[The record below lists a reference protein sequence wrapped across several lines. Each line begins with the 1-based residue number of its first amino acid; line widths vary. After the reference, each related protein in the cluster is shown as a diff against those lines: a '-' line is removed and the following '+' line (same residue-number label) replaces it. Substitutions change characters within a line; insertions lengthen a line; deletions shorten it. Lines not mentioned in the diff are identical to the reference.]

1 MPKKTTKNT
10 KAKKVTPKKAT
21 KKVAT
26 KKATT
31 KKATTKKA
39 TTKKNTV
46 KKTAAKKSTSKKT
59 TAKKSSSKTTTIK
72 KYEEAQFLA
81 SIKPYALK
89 KNEKYMNA
97 KQKQHFLSILD
108 SWAEQLQIEQNRTA
122 DKIQEN
128 VTNFPD
134 ESDRAT
140 HEEEFTLELRT
151 RERERKL
158 LSKINE
164 SIDDLKSN
172 DYGYCASCGI
182 EIGIRRLEAR
192 PTATRC
198 IDCKTIEEI
207 HERQQFG

>member
-1 MPKKTTKNT
+1 MPKKSSKNT
-10 KAKKVTPKKAT
+10 KPKKASPKKVSAKKAAPKKAKAKKVSPKKA
-21 KKVAT
+21 AT
-26 KKATT
+26 KKSM
-31 KKATTKKA
+31 
-39 TTKKNTV
+39 
-46 KKTAAKKSTSKKT
+46 AKKP
-59 TAKKSSSKTTTIK
+59 APKKSSSKAASKK

-97 KQKQHFLSILD
+97 KQKQHFIAILD
-108 SWAEQLQIEQNRTA
+108 SWAEQLQIEQDRTA
-122 DKIQEN
+122 DKIQDN
-128 VTNFPD
+128 VSNFPD

-158 LSKINE
+158 LSKIIE

>member
-1 MPKKTTKNT
+1 MPKKLSKKVTAKKAAPKKVTAKKAAPKKVTAKKAAPKKTTT
-10 KAKKVTPKKAT
+10 
-21 KKVAT
+21 
-26 KKATT
+26 
-31 KKATTKKA
+31 
-39 TTKKNTV
+39 
-46 KKTAAKKSTSKKT
+46 
-59 TAKKSSSKTTTIK
+59 KKSSPK

-97 KQKQHFLSILD
+97 KQKKHFIAILD
-108 SWAEQLQIEQNRTA
+108 SWAEQLQMEQNRTA
-122 DKIQEN
+122 EKIQKN
-128 VTNFPD
+128 VSNFPD

>member
-1 MPKKTTKNT
+1 MPKKLSKKAT
-10 KAKKVTPKKAT
+10 AKKAAPKKAT
-21 KKVAT
+21 AKKAAP
-26 KKATT
+26 KKATAKKAAP
-31 KKATTKKA
+31 KKATAKKAAPKKA
-39 TTKKNTV
+39 T
-46 KKTAAKKSTSKKT
+46 A
-59 TAKKSSSKTTTIK
+59 K

-81 SIKPYALK
+81 SIKPYSLK

-97 KQKQHFLSILD
+97 KQKKHFLSILD
-108 SWAEQLQIEQNRTA
+108 SWAEKLQIEQNRTA
-122 DKIQEN
+122 DKIQKN

-164 SIDDLKSN
+164 SIDELKSN

>member
-1 MPKKTTKNT
+1 MPKKLSKKVTAKKAAPKKVTAKKAAPKKVTAKKAAPKKVTAKKAAPKKTTT
-10 KAKKVTPKKAT
+10 
-21 KKVAT
+21 
-26 KKATT
+26 
-31 KKATTKKA
+31 
-39 TTKKNTV
+39 
-46 KKTAAKKSTSKKT
+46 
-59 TAKKSSSKTTTIK
+59 KKSSPK

-97 KQKQHFLSILD
+97 KQKKHFIAILD
-108 SWAEQLQIEQNRTA
+108 SWVEQLQIEQNRTA
-122 DKIQEN
+122 EKIQEN
-128 VTNFPD
+128 VSNFPD

>member
-1 MPKKTTKNT
+1 MPSKSKKITPNKKNPVKKTT
-10 KAKKVTPKKAT
+10 
-21 KKVAT
+21 
-26 KKATT
+26 
-31 KKATTKKA
+31 
-39 TTKKNTV
+39 
-46 KKTAAKKSTSKKT
+46 KKTAAKKTPVKKT
-59 TAKKSSSKTTTIK
+59 TKKTATKKTLEKKVVQKNSTSAKKVTE

-81 SIKPYALK
+81 SIKPYKLK

-97 KQKQHFLSILD
+97 VQKKHFQEILA
-108 SWAEQLQIEQNRTA
+108 SWKEQLQIEQDRTA
-122 DKIQEN
+122 DKIQKN
-128 VTNFPD
+128 VSHFPD

-158 LSKINE
+158 LSKISE
-164 SIDDLKSN
+164 SIEDLKSD

-207 HERQQFG
+207 HERQQYG

>member
-1 MPKKTTKNT
+1 MSAKKTPSKSKKIIPNKKTPVKKTT
-10 KAKKVTPKKAT
+10 
-21 KKVAT
+21 
-26 KKATT
+26 
-31 KKATTKKA
+31 
-39 TTKKNTV
+39 
-46 KKTAAKKSTSKKT
+46 KKTAAKKTPVKKT
-59 TAKKSSSKTTTIK
+59 TKKTATKKTPQKKVVQKKSTSAKKVTE

-81 SIKPYALK
+81 SIKPYKLK

-97 KQKQHFLSILD
+97 DQKKHFQEILAR
-108 SWAEQLQIEQNRTA
+108 WKEQLQIEQDRTA
-122 DKIQEN
+122 DKIQKN
-128 VTNFPD
+128 VSHFPD

-158 LSKINE
+158 LSKISE
-164 SIDDLKSN
+164 SIEDLKSD

-207 HERQQFG
+207 HERQKYG

>member
-1 MPKKTTKNT
+1 MPKKSSKNT
-10 KAKKVTPKKAT
+10 KSKKAATKKTAPKKAT
-21 KKVAT
+21 AKKAAPKKT
-26 KKATT
+26 APKKATAKKAAP
-31 KKATTKKA
+31 KKAT
-39 TTKKNTV
+39 
-46 KKTAAKKSTSKKT
+46 S
-59 TAKKSSSKTTTIK
+59 KKSSPT

-97 KQKQHFLSILD
+97 KQKQHFIAILD
-108 SWAEQLQIEQNRTA
+108 SWSEQLQIEQNRTA

-128 VTNFPD
+128 VSNFPD

>member
-1 MPKKTTKNT
+1 MPKKLSKKVTAKKAAPKKVTAKKAAPKKVTAKKAAPKKVTAKKAAPKKTTT
-10 KAKKVTPKKAT
+10 
-21 KKVAT
+21 
-26 KKATT
+26 
-31 KKATTKKA
+31 
-39 TTKKNTV
+39 
-46 KKTAAKKSTSKKT
+46 
-59 TAKKSSSKTTTIK
+59 KKSSPK

-97 KQKQHFLSILD
+97 KQKKHFIAILD
-108 SWAEQLQIEQNRTA
+108 SWAEQLQMEQNRTA
-122 DKIQEN
+122 EKIQEN
-128 VTNFPD
+128 VSNFPD

>member
-1 MPKKTTKNT
+1 MPAKKTTNNKKT
-10 KAKKVTPKKAT
+10 KKAVAKKTTTKKTTTKKVAPKKSAAKKVTAKKTAPKKA
-21 KKVAT
+21 KK
-26 KKATT
+26 
-31 KKATTKKA
+31 
-39 TTKKNTV
+39 
-46 KKTAAKKSTSKKT
+46 
-59 TAKKSSSKTTTIK
+59 IE

-97 KQKQHFLSILD
+97 KQKQHFQEILV
-108 SWAEQLQIEQNRTA
+108 SWKEQLQIEQDRTA
-122 DKIQEN
+122 DKIQKN
-128 VTNFPD
+128 VSHFPD

-158 LSKINE
+158 LSKISE
-164 SIDDLKSN
+164 SIEDLKSD

-207 HERQQFG
+207 HERQQYG

>member
-1 MPKKTTKNT
+1 MPAKKTTKKTTNNKNT
-10 KAKKVTPKKAT
+10 KKAVAKKTTTKKTITKKVASKKPAAKKVTAKKTAPKKA
-21 KKVAT
+21 
-26 KKATT
+26 
-31 KKATTKKA
+31 
-39 TTKKNTV
+39 
-46 KKTAAKKSTSKKT
+46 
-59 TAKKSSSKTTTIK
+59 IK
-72 KYEEAQFLA
+72 IEKYEEAQFLA

-97 KQKQHFLSILD
+97 KQKQHFQEILV
-108 SWAEQLQIEQNRTA
+108 SWKEQLQIEQDRTA
-122 DKIQEN
+122 DKIQKN
-128 VTNFPD
+128 VSHFPD

-158 LSKINE
+158 LSKISE
-164 SIDDLKSN
+164 SIEDLKSD

-207 HERQQFG
+207 HERQQYG

>member
-1 MPKKTTKNT
+1 MPKKSSKTTKSKKAAPKKVT
-10 KAKKVTPKKAT
+10 AKKVSLKKAT
-21 KKVAT
+21 
-26 KKATT
+26 
-31 KKATTKKA
+31 
-39 TTKKNTV
+39 
-46 KKTAAKKSTSKKT
+46 AKKGTAKKLT
-59 TAKKSSSKTTTIK
+59 PKKSSSKTASTK

-81 SIKPYALK
+81 SIEPYALK

-97 KQKQHFLSILD
+97 KQKQHFVAILD
-108 SWAEQLQIEQNRTA
+108 SWAEQLQIEQDRTA
-122 DKIQEN
+122 DKIQDN
-128 VTNFPD
+128 VSNFPD

-172 DYGYCASCGI
+172 DYGFCASCGI

>member
-1 MPKKTTKNT
+1 MPKKSS
-10 KAKKVTPKKAT
+10 KKVTAKKAAPKK
-21 KKVAT
+21 V
-26 KKATT
+26 
-31 KKATTKKA
+31 
-39 TTKKNTV
+39 
-46 KKTAAKKSTSKKT
+46 
-59 TAKKSSSKTTTIK
+59 TAKKAAPK

-97 KQKQHFLSILD
+97 KQKQHFLVILD

-128 VTNFPD
+128 VSNFPD

>member
-1 MPKKTTKNT
+1 MSAKKMPSKSKKITPNKKTPVKKTT
-10 KAKKVTPKKAT
+10 
-21 KKVAT
+21 
-26 KKATT
+26 
-31 KKATTKKA
+31 
-39 TTKKNTV
+39 
-46 KKTAAKKSTSKKT
+46 KKTAAKKTPVKKT
-59 TAKKSSSKTTTIK
+59 TKKTATKKTLQKKVVQKNSTSAKKVTE

-81 SIKPYALK
+81 SIKPYKLK

-97 KQKQHFLSILD
+97 VQKKHFQEILA
-108 SWAEQLQIEQNRTA
+108 SWKEQLQIEQDRTA
-122 DKIQEN
+122 DKIQKI
-128 VTNFPD
+128 VSHFPD

-158 LSKINE
+158 LSKISE
-164 SIDDLKSN
+164 SIEDLKSD

-207 HERQQFG
+207 HERQQYG

>member
-1 MPKKTTKNT
+1 MPKKSSKITKPKKT
-10 KAKKVTPKKAT
+10 APKKVSAKKAAPKKVKAKKVSPKKA
-21 KKVAT
+21 AT
-26 KKATT
+26 KKSM
-31 KKATTKKA
+31 
-39 TTKKNTV
+39 
-46 KKTAAKKSTSKKT
+46 AKKP
-59 TAKKSSSKTTTIK
+59 APKKSSSKAASKK

-97 KQKQHFLSILD
+97 KQKQHFIAILD
-108 SWAEQLQIEQNRTA
+108 SWAEQLQIEQDRTA
-122 DKIQEN
+122 DKIQDN
-128 VTNFPD
+128 VSNFPD

-158 LSKINE
+158 LSKIIE

>member
-1 MPKKTTKNT
+1 MPKKSSKKST
-10 KAKKVTPKKAT
+10 AKKAAPKKAT
-21 KKVAT
+21 A
-26 KKATT
+26 KKAAP
-31 KKATTKKA
+31 KKAAPKKA
-39 TTKKNTV
+39 
-46 KKTAAKKSTSKKT
+46 AP
-59 TAKKSSSKTTTIK
+59 K

-97 KQKQHFLSILD
+97 KQKQHFLAILD

-128 VTNFPD
+128 VSNFPD

-172 DYGYCASCGI
+172 DYGYCASCSI

>member
-1 MPKKTTKNT
+1 MMNYSEVIKLNKKESIFKNYKKAISKKTATKKSLQKKVVQKNST
-10 KAKKVTPKKAT
+10 SAKKVTE
-21 KKVAT
+21 
-26 KKATT
+26 
-31 KKATTKKA
+31 
-39 TTKKNTV
+39 
-46 KKTAAKKSTSKKT
+46 
-59 TAKKSSSKTTTIK
+59 

-81 SIKPYALK
+81 SIKPYKLK

-97 KQKQHFLSILD
+97 VQKKHFQEILA
-108 SWAEQLQIEQNRTA
+108 SWKEQLQIEQDRTA
-122 DKIQEN
+122 DKIQKN
-128 VTNFPD
+128 VSHFPD

-158 LSKINE
+158 LSKISE
-164 SIDDLKSN
+164 SIEDLKSD

-207 HERQQFG
+207 HERQQYG

>member
-1 MPKKTTKNT
+1 MPKKSSKKAT
-10 KAKKVTPKKAT
+10 AKKAAPKKATAKKATPKKAT
-21 KKVAT
+21 AKKAAP
-26 KKATT
+26 KKAT
-31 KKATTKKA
+31 A
-39 TTKKNTV
+39 
-46 KKTAAKKSTSKKT
+46 
-59 TAKKSSSKTTTIK
+59 K

-97 KQKQHFLSILD
+97 KQKQHFLAILD

-122 DKIQEN
+122 DKIQQN